1 MIRIN
6 LLPVK
11 RKKKDVQ
18 AYTTL
23 IQGAVILG
31 LTLLV
36 VGIFTFYLIGRVSDL
51 KEEEAA
57 KTKRLSE
64 LQVLLKE
71 VEHYEKDNAAYKQ
84 KTQVIEQLK
93 KNQQAPLRLLDEV
106 SALLPNGVWLTS
118 LKEQQGNVDISGF
131 AFTNADIVSYVQNL
145 KGSKY
150 LEEVA
155 LIESRQ
161 AAVENVSLYS
171 FKLILKLKV

>member
-6 LLPVK
+6 LLPSK

-18 AYTTL
+18 AYKTL

-31 LTLLV
+31 LTLLIV
-36 VGIFTFYLIGRVSDL
+36 VIFTFYLIGKISNL
-51 KEEEAA
+51 KDEEAA
-57 KTKRLSE
+57 KQKRLSE

-93 KNQQAPLRLLDEV
+93 KNQHAPLRLLDEV
-106 SALLPNGVWLTS
+106 STLLPRGVWLAS
-118 LKEQQGNVDISGF
+118 LKEQQGAVDITGF
-131 AFTNADIVSYVQNL
+131 AFTNADLVTYVQNL

-150 LEEVA
+150 MEEVT

-161 AAVENVSLYS
+161 ATIENISLYS
-171 FKLILKLKV
+171 FKLIFKLKA